1 MITTSKSPNQQN
13 FGKNHEQGWATYIPS
28 PLLLYILL
36 ENGWNIA
43 GAQLAPSEDQQEFVY
58 IVSLKSDYRSDIQRL
73 ILPATMLIGKIIH
86 EHQPLAVS
94 VIDTI
99 SSAEKAPTL

>member
-1 MITTSKSPNQQN
+1 
-13 FGKNHEQGWATYIPS
+13 
-28 PLLLYILL
+28 LLLYILL

-58 IVSLKSDYRSDIQRL
+58 IVSLKSDFRSDTQRL
-73 ILPATMLIGKIIH
+73 ILPATTLIEKIIH
-86 EHQPLAVS
+86 DHQPIAVS